1 MQPAVGGCRLK
12 ACENPVLYSRAIQK
26 THQFFSFLFYFPVP
40 AAPARSHGAAQKSG
54 GRMTFDET
62 LYGRD
67 DEMDEFGDS
76 GAYGDSL
83 EEDYEEEEEEE
94 EAAEVPAI
102 IESQPEPAAPAPSAP
117 RPASSG
123 GGSKPP
129 RKPAAKKAAKKKPAR
144 KVVRKKPA
152 KKKKP
157 ARKAAAKKKV
167 AKKKPA
173 RKAKKAARK
182 GGRRR

>member
-1 MQPAVGGCRLK
+1 
-12 ACENPVLYSRAIQK
+12 
-26 THQFFSFLFYFPVP
+26 
-40 AAPARSHGAAQKSG
+40 
-54 GRMTFDET
+54 MTFDDT

-117 RPASSG
+117 KPAGG
-123 GGSKPP
+123 GGSS
-129 RKPAAKKAAKKKPAR
+129 KPANR
-144 KVVRKKPA
+144 
-152 KKKKP
+152 
-157 ARKAAAKKKV
+157 V
-167 AKKKPA
+167 AQA
-173 RKAKKAARK
+173 
-182 GGRRR
+182 GGEKSGQKEAGE